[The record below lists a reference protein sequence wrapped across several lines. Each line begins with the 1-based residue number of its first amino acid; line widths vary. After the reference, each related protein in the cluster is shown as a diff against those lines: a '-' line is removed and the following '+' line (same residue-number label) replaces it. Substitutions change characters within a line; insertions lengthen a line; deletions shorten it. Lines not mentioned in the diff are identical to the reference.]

1 MKKKFAG
8 AFLLGAMVL
17 SLAACG
23 SSTSTSESAA
33 ESGAVAGDT
42 ATEAAGNQTSQGGG

>member
-8 AFLLGAMVL
+8 AFLIGAMVL

-42 ATEAAGNQTSQGGG
+42 ATEAAGNQTSQGG